1 MMTTTQT
8 HTLEYVLDSLPTLRL
23 NNHKGDLHI
32 VHDAEPGV
40 VRLRLHTHRPVDFSL
55 VEATVDG
62 SVVTVRVPPLSDPD
76 GGPGFSVS
84 FGSFSWSAGSSGV
97 RVDIE
102 VHLPAQAAL
111 AVDTGAGD
119 ITISGV
125 SGSVAAKSGA
135 GDISV
140 EEASSVTLH
149 SGAGDASTGRIG
161 GGSLRTGTGDVRIQH
176 CTQDTEVNS
185 GSGDVTVLDSATA
198 LRITTG
204 AGDVNAMISGGR
216 IDVRSGMGDVNIQ
229 VPSGVAVWQDLTT
242 GVGEVRT
249 RVQPYGEPEPGEPFV
264 SVTARTGAGDVT
276 LTQ

>member
-8 HTLEYVLDSLPTLRL
+8 HTLEYVLDGLPTLRL
-23 NNHKGDLHI
+23 NNHKGDLHV

-40 VRLRLHTHRPVDFSL
+40 VTLRLHTHRPVDFGP
-55 VEATVDG
+55 VEACVDG
-62 SVVTVRVPPLSDPD
+62 NVVTVRVPALSDPD

-84 FGSFSWSAGSSGV
+84 IGSFSWSAGSSGV

-102 VHLPAQAAL
+102 VHLPPQATLAL
-111 AVDTGAGD
+111 DTGAGD
-119 ITISGV
+119 IAV
-125 SGSVAAKSGA
+125 SGTAGSVTAKSGA
-135 GDISV
+135 GDIRVEDAESV
-140 EEASSVTLH
+140 SLH

-161 GGSLRTGTGDVRIQH
+161 GGSLRTGTGDIRIQH
-176 CTQDTEVNS
+176 CAQDTEISS

-204 AGDVNAMISGGR
+204 AGDVNVMLSGGR
-216 IDVRSGMGDVNIQ
+216 VDVRSGMGDVTIQ